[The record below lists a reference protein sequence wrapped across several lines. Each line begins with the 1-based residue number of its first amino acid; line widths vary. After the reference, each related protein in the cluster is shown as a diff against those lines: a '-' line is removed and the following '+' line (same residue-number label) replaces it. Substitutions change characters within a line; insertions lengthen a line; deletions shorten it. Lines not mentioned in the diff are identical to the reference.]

1 MTNTAIKT
9 AIIGFLGIV
18 LSACATDNALLQSPN
33 SNTTV
38 GVDQINDDL
47 DRMLEPQTPP
57 PLELDPSVSDS
68 LVPPIDLASSSVLA
82 EPRFDIA
89 VVEHPAKDFFN
100 SLVVESGRNVV
111 VHPDV
116 TGAVTLNLKDVTVED
131 VLYVTKE
138 LYGYEFD
145 ETDRF
150 IMVFPSGLRTRIF
163 QIDYLDISR
172 SGGSDTQVSSGQITQ
187 SSEATSSDANND
199 TASSNSLSRPGT
211 QIKTRS
217 ENTFWQNLQS
227 TMNLII
233 GDEEGRSVVVTP
245 SAGIVVVR
253 ADSQE
258 LWAIE
263 QYLENA
269 ELTLT
274 RQVLLEAKILEVELN
289 SGYQQGIDWSFSETG
304 EFQAGIPNNTLNFD
318 QTARTVDAG
327 TAGGIFSTALK
338 LGSFNTTI
346 DLLSTQ
352 GNVQVL
358 SSPRIATVNN
368 QKAVIKVGQDE
379 YFVTDIDFESDSDA
393 DTSSTD
399 IDLTP
404 FFSGIALDVT
414 PQISEEGKIILHVH
428 PAISDVVDQQKR
440 IDIASGQIDLPLA
453 LSTIRESDS
462 IITAENG
469 QIVVIGGLIQTISED
484 VNSSVPFFGDLPLI
498 GELFKQKSKKFRKTE
513 LVILLRPTLT
523 DNDVFLDD
531 IRQSR
536 DRFRGLQETLRSATE
551 TSFYD

>member
-9 AIIGFLGIV
+9 VITGFIGIV

-33 SNTTV
+33 SNTTA
-38 GVDQINDDL
+38 GVDQINNDL
-47 DRMLEPQTPP
+47 DNMLEPQSPP

-68 LVPPIDLASSSVLA
+68 LVPPIDLASSSVSS
-82 EPRFDIA
+82 EPRFDIS
-89 VVEHPAKDFFN
+89 VVDHPAKDFFN
-100 SLVVESGRNVV
+100 SLVIESGRNVV

-116 TGAVTLNLKDVTVED
+116 TGSVTLSLKDVTVED

-163 QIDYLDISR
+163 QTDYLDISR
-172 SGGSDTQVSSGQITQ
+172 SGGSDTHVSSGQITQ
-187 SSEATSSDANND
+187 SSAASGDASAATGE
-199 TASSNSLSRPGT
+199 ASSSRPGT

-217 ENTFWQNLQS
+217 ENTFWQNLES

-233 GDEEGRSVVVTP
+233 GDQDGRSVVVTP

-318 QTARTVDAG
+318 QSARTVDAG
-327 TAGGIFSTALK
+327 TAGGVFSTALK

-440 IDIASGQIDLPLA
+440 IDIANGQIDLPLA

-469 QIVVIGGLIQTISED
+469 QIVVIGGLIQTLSED

-523 DNDVFLDD
+523 DSDVFLED

>member
-9 AIIGFLGIV
+9 VITGFIGIV

-33 SNTTV
+33 SNTTA
-38 GVDQINDDL
+38 GVDQINNDL
-47 DRMLEPQTPP
+47 DNMLEPQSPP

-68 LVPPIDLASSSVLA
+68 LVPPIDLASSSVSS
-82 EPRFDIA
+82 EPRFDIS
-89 VVEHPAKDFFN
+89 VVNHPAKDFFN
-100 SLVVESGRNVV
+100 SLVIESGRNVV

-116 TGAVTLNLKDVTVED
+116 TGSVTLSLKDVTVED

-163 QIDYLDISR
+163 QTDYLDISR
-172 SGGSDTQVSSGQITQ
+172 SGGSDTHVSSGQITQ
-187 SSEATSSDANND
+187 SSAASGDASAATGE
-199 TASSNSLSRPGT
+199 ASSSRPGT

-217 ENTFWQNLQS
+217 ENTFWQNLES

-233 GDEEGRSVVVTP
+233 GDQDGRSVVVTP

-318 QTARTVDAG
+318 QSARTVDAG
-327 TAGGIFSTALK
+327 TAGGVFSTALK

-440 IDIASGQIDLPLA
+440 IDIANGQIDLPLA

-469 QIVVIGGLIQTISED
+469 QIVVIGGLIQTLSED

-523 DNDVFLDD
+523 DSDVFLED